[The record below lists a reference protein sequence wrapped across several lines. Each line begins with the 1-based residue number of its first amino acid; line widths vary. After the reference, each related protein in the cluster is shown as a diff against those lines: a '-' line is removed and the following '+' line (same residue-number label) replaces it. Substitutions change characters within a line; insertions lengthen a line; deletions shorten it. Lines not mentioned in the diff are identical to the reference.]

1 MKIRAVIL
9 AGGEGSRLGVLT
21 AKRAKPAVPF
31 AGKYRIIDFPLSN
44 CVNSGI
50 FDLMV
55 LAQYR
60 PQSLIEHIGSGAP
73 WDLNRDFTGGIKI
86 LTPYKARND
95 SDWFVGTADA
105 VQQNF
110 SFVKREFPDL
120 VLILSGDHIYTMD
133 YEPMISFHLDQR
145 ADLTMGTINVPIEQA
160 SRFGILGTDTKYRV
174 TSFLEKPDKPP
185 STLANMGVYLFNREL
200 LDRILWE
207 DRLNPESSHDFGKN
221 IIPNLIKSEARVF
234 AFPYTGYWMDVGTF
248 QSYWQAHMDML
259 SPSPK
264 LKLYNRDWIIHTRTE
279 ERPPA
284 RLPASAHVYAS
295 MICDGCYI
303 GADARVESSVLSPG
317 VVIRPGAVVRESII
331 LTDSVIESGAV
342 IERAI
347 IDKRSHIGENA
358 RIGGGI
364 ADANIRVAL
373 VGKNCSVPAGYVVEP
388 EAQVGTDVIDSDYDE
403 AVVRAGQYI
412 ETRRKPNEIL

>member
-44 CVNSGI
+44 CVNSDI

-73 WDLNRDFTGGIKI
+73 WDLNRDFTGGVKI
-86 LTPYKARND
+86 LTPFKARYD

-110 SFVKREFPDL
+110 SFIKRDSPDL

-133 YEPMISFHLDQR
+133 YEPMVSFHLDQH
-145 ADLTMGTINVPIEQA
+145 ADLTMAMFRVPMEEA
-160 SRFGILGTDTKYRV
+160 SRFGILETDSKYRV
-174 TSFLEKPDKPP
+174 TSFLEKPPNPP
-185 STLANMGVYLFNREL
+185 SNLANMGVYLFNREV
-200 LDRILWE
+200 LDKILWE
-207 DRLNPESSHDFGKN
+207 DRLNPESSHDFGKD
-221 IIPNLIKSEARVF
+221 IIPRLITSEARIF
-234 AFPYTGYWMDVGTF
+234 AFPYTGYWMDVGTV

-259 SPSPK
+259 SPTPK

-303 GADARVESSVLSPG
+303 GVDSRVESSVLSPG
-317 VVIRPGAVVRESII
+317 VVVRAGAVVRESVIC
-331 LTDSVIESGAV
+331 TDCVIESGAV

-347 IDKRSHIGENA
+347 IDKRSHIGQNA
-358 RIGGGI
+358 RIGGGV
-364 ADANIRVAL
+364 ADPNIRLAL
-373 VGKNCSVPAGYVVEP
+373 VGKNSFVPPGYVIEP
-388 EAQVGTDVIDSDYDE
+388 EAQIGTDVIESDYE
-403 AVVRAGQYI
+403 ESAIRAGQYI
-412 ETRRKPNEIL
+412 QTRRPANEV

>member
-9 AGGEGSRLGVLT
+9 AGGEGARLGVLT

-73 WDLNRDFTGGIKI
+73 WDLNRDFTGGVKI

-95 SDWFVGTADA
+95 SDWFAGTADA

-110 SFVKREFPDL
+110 SFIKRDAPDL

-133 YEPMISFHLDQR
+133 YEPMISFHLDQH
-145 ADLTMGTINVPIEQA
+145 ADLTMGTINVPLEQA
-160 SRFGILGTDTKYRV
+160 SRFGILATDTKYRV
-174 TSFLEKPDKPP
+174 TSFLEKPEKPP

-207 DRLNPESSHDFGKN
+207 DRMNPESSHDFGKN
-221 IIPNLIKSEARVF
+221 IIPNLVKSDARVF

-259 SPSPK
+259 SPTPK

-295 MICDGCYI
+295 MVCDGCYI

-347 IDKRSHIGENA
+347 IDRRCHISENA
-358 RIGGGI
+358 RVGGGV
-364 ADANIRVAL
+364 ADANIRLAL
-373 VGKNCSVPAGYVVEP
+373 VGKNCTVPAGYVVEP
-388 EAQVGTDVIDSDYDE
+388 EAQIGTDVIETDYAE
-403 AVVRAGQYI
+403 SVIRAGQYI
-412 ETRRKPNEIL
+412 QTRRQANEV